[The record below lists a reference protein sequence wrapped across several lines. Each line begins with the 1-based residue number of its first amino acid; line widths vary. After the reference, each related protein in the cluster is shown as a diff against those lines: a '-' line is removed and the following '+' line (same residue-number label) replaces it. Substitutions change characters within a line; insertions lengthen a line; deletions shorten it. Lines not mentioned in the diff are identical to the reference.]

1 MQSLCAM
8 DHMDFNTR
16 TIAFLIDRQGEW
28 RLAPAFDVVW
38 AFNPAG
44 NWTSKHQMSI
54 NGKRDDFTRTDLSRE
69 AGVPQPLSSQIES
82 THRLALLKGERAH
95 S

>member
-1 MQSLCAM
+1 
-8 DHMDFNTR
+8 
-16 TIAFLIDRQGEW
+16 
-28 RLAPAFDVVW
+28 
-38 AFNPAG
+38 
-44 NWTSKHQMSI
+44 MSI
-54 NGKRDDFTRTDLSRE
+54 NGKRDDFTKADLAQIAKTFGIKNAKEELEQVGEAVALWPDLSRE